1 VVTALVL
8 IHAFPLSGAMWE
20 RERRALRDAADPILA
35 PSLPGFGGTAVPRG
49 DPSMDD
55 YADSVAAAMDAA
67 KVERAAV
74 AGLSMGGYV
83 AFALWRRHRQRVE
96 RLFLAD
102 TRAEADTDDAR
113 DKRLRLAAL
122 VREHGV
128 EALLKTPPQW
138 LRKGS
143 PHWDQLLKLIRG
155 QAPEAIA
162 QGSVAMAHR
171 PDSRPDLPTIDVPT
185 SIVVGEEDSI
195 TPLDMARTMSD
206 RVPAARLSI
215 IPGAGHIANI
225 EAPTAFEAAL
235 RAWLRWTP

>member
-1 VVTALVL
+1 VTALVL

-20 RERRALRDAADPILA
+20 HERRALRDAADPIIA

-49 DPSMDD
+49 DASMDD
-55 YADSVAAAMDAA
+55 YADSVIAAMDTARI
-67 KVERAAV
+67 ERAAV
-74 AGLSMGGYV
+74 AGISMGGYV
-83 AFALWRRHRQRVE
+83 AFAMWRRHRPRIE

-102 TRAEADTDDAR
+102 TRAEADNDEAR
-113 DKRLRLAAL
+113 ERRLRLAEL
-122 VREHGV
+122 IREHGI

-143 PHWDQLLKLIRG
+143 PHWDPLLKMIRG
-155 QAPEAIA
+155 QTPDGVA
-162 QGSVAMAHR
+162 QGSIAMAHR

-185 SIVVGEEDSI
+185 AVVVGEEDSI
-195 TPLDMARTMSD
+195 TPLEMSRTIAD
-206 RVPAARLSI
+206 AIPGATLSV

-235 RAWLRWTP
+235 RAWLRRKA

>member
-1 VVTALVL
+1 MTALVL

-20 RERRALRDAADPILA
+20 HERRSLRDAADPIIA

-49 DPSMDD
+49 DASMDD
-55 YADSVAAAMDAA
+55 YADSVIAAMDAA
-67 KVERAAV
+67 KIERAAI
-74 AGLSMGGYV
+74 AGISMGGYV
-83 AFALWRRHRQRVE
+83 AFAMWRRYRERIE

-102 TRAEADTDDAR
+102 TRAEADTDEAR
-113 DKRLRLAAL
+113 DKRLRLAEL
-122 VREHGV
+122 VREHGI

-143 PHWDQLLKLIRG
+143 PHWDPLLKMIRG
-155 QAPEAIA
+155 QTPDGVA
-162 QGSVAMAHR
+162 QGSIAMAHR

-185 SIVVGEEDSI
+185 AVVVGEEDSI
-195 TPLDMARTMSD
+195 TPLEMSQTMSD
-206 RVPAARLSI
+206 AIPGSTLTI

-235 RAWLRWTP
+235 RAWLRRKA

>member
-1 VVTALVL
+1 VTALVL

-20 RERRALRDAADPILA
+20 HERRALRDAADPILA
-35 PSLPGFGGTAVPRG
+35 PSLPGFGGTAVARG
-49 DPSMDD
+49 DPSMDE
-55 YADSVAAAMDAA
+55 YADSVVAAMDAA

-83 AFALWRRHRQRVE
+83 AFALWRRHRRRIE

-102 TRAEADTDDAR
+102 TRAEADTEDAR

-143 PHWDQLLKLIRG
+143 PHWDPLLKLIRS
-155 QAPEAIA
+155 QPPEAIA
-162 QGSVAMAHR
+162 QASIAIAHR

-185 SIVVGEEDSI
+185 TVVVGEEDTI
-195 TPLDMARTMSD
+195 TPLEMSQTLSNEI
-206 RVPAARLSI
+206 PGATLSI
-215 IPGAGHIANI
+215 IPGAGHIANL
-225 EAPTAFEAAL
+225 EMPTAFETAL
-235 RAWLRWTP
+235 RAWLRRTA

>member
-1 VVTALVL
+1 VTALVL

-20 RERRALRDAADPILA
+20 HERRALRDAADPIIA

-49 DPSMDD
+49 DASMDD
-55 YADSVAAAMDAA
+55 YADSVIAAMDAA
-67 KVERAAV
+67 RIERAAV

-83 AFALWRRHRQRVE
+83 AFAMWRRHRPRIE

-102 TRAEADTDDAR
+102 TRAEADNEEAR
-113 DKRLRLAAL
+113 DRRLRLAEL
-122 VREHGV
+122 IREHGI

-143 PHWDQLLKLIRG
+143 PHWDPLLKMIRG
-155 QAPEAIA
+155 QTPDGVA
-162 QGSVAMAHR
+162 QGSIAMAHR

-185 SIVVGEEDSI
+185 AVVVGEEDSI
-195 TPLDMARTMSD
+195 TPLEMSRTMSD
-206 RVPAARLSI
+206 AIPGATLSI

-235 RAWLRWTP
+235 RAWLRRKA

>member
-1 VVTALVL
+1 VTALVL

-20 RERRALRDAADPILA
+20 RERRALRDAADPIIA

-55 YADSVAAAMDAA
+55 YADSIVAAMDAT
-67 KVERAAV
+67 KITRAAV

-83 AFALWRRHRQRVE
+83 AFALWRRHRHRIE

-102 TRAEADTDDAR
+102 TRAEADPDDAR

-128 EALLKTPPQW
+128 EALLKTPPLW

-143 PHWDQLLKLIRG
+143 PHWDPLLKLIRG
-155 QAPEAIA
+155 QPPEAIA
-162 QGSVAMAHR
+162 QASIAMANR
-171 PDSRPDLPTIDVPT
+171 PDSRPDLSTIDVPT
-185 SIVVGEEDSI
+185 AVVVGEEDAI
-195 TPLDMARTMSD
+195 TPLEMSETM
-206 RVPAARLSI
+206 RVAIPAATLSL
-215 IPGAGHIANI
+215 IPGAGHIANL
-225 EAPTAFEAAL
+225 EAPAAFETAL
-235 RAWLRWTP
+235 RAWLRRTA